1 MDTNITFV
9 RCHMCQRNDERLK
22 ALFSS
27 LTSSYQQAMDSILNY
42 PLYYAIIQGFTIP
55 GPGNMSDVSTVMGQ
69 IQNSFK
75 VCHIH
80 LAVAMTNLSR

>member
-1 MDTNITFV
+1 MPHAST
-9 RCHMCQRNDERLK
+9 ERLK
-22 ALFSS
+22 AVFSS

-42 PLYYAIIQGFTIP
+42 PLYYAIVQGFTIP

-69 IQNSFK
+69 IQSSFK

-80 LAVAMTNLSR
+80 LAVALTNLSR